1 MQHQTEKCVADLK
14 AMELSFNVA
23 KLNRFG
29 ATLHRELVIKG
40 KERTLVFSDQDKE
53 VGICHWRLFQLKLL
67 FVNDGYESMLF
78 NYLLKQE
85 NIPRINT
92 NHLPQN

>member
-1 MQHQTEKCVADLK
+1 
-14 AMELSFNVA
+14 MELSFNVA

-53 VGICHWRLFQLKLL
+53 VHICPWRLF
-67 FVNDGYESMLF
+67 
-78 NYLLKQE
+78 
-85 NIPRINT
+85 
-92 NHLPQN
+92 